1 MVIPKKVIP
10 VTVCAVTCSKLAN
23 MEEPMIMNENLLV
36 PAHQNMMSAFHFQVI
51 VLFNSLP
58 ASVVC

>member
-1 MVIPKKVIP
+1 
-10 VTVCAVTCSKLAN
+10 
-23 MEEPMIMNENLLV
+23 MIMNENLLV

-51 VLFNSLP
+51 LYFDTLP